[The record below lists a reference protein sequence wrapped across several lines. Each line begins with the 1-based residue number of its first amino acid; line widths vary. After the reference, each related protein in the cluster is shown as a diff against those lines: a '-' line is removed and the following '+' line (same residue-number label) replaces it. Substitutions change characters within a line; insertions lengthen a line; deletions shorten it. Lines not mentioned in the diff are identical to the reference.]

1 MKRPALLRLTDAAS
15 TAASDPAD
23 PTVAWCPPIPDAA
36 DDPTEEEIA
45 SAADQL
51 DILISQPKAEVNP
64 FCNPANLGVLP
75 HLWLQARLQ
84 FTLPAI
90 QEKFSRIL
98 VSVAGELWL
107 RGEGATIEAVLPR
120 VARALTVRL
129 AEKLAQALS
138 TLMRLAESMV
148 TPETECLLY
157 ATYCFRA
164 ILSELL
170 HTAGESA
177 ALNKN
182 RAPSGPVKVLVTDR
196 EPKRVQNVVDVCSGA
211 SSLLAWFPA
220 SWASKIAPEFLANP
234 TENGQTPQ
242 IQELACPKRA
252 GVDDSEKQHK
262 LQAVRFSARDLPFFD
277 LAIDREIR
285 DGDFFAKLIQGY
297 SENLVEPNMMRG
309 LQPVIPCRTTLE
321 VIIPSRDLEALRLVL
336 RPSLLRQLR
345 LKILA
350 RQHRH
355 RLLQVQPYWD
365 FNNSIIQF
373 RVPMSLALS
382 CAVCFVFFFC
392 FGCVW
397 FACLHPRLDPLD
409 CVMVHALFRRKEGCC
424 CTMHNS
430 SNGTNTVLRPGKSRE
445 GEGRKKTRFV
455 LVLIRFCVRG
465 VASPRPRL
473 ASPRPRPGR
482 RALKRL
488 DCRLAST

>member
-1 MKRPALLRLTDAAS
+1 M
-15 TAASDPAD
+15 
-23 PTVAWCPPIPDAA
+23 
-36 DDPTEEEIA
+36 
-45 SAADQL
+45 
-51 DILISQPKAEVNP
+51 
-64 FCNPANLGVLP
+64 LP

-148 TPETECLLY
+148 TPETEYLLY
-157 ATYCFRA
+157 ATHWFRP

-196 EPKRVQNVVDVCSGA
+196 QPKCVQNVVDVCSGA

-234 TENGQTPQ
+234 TENGRTPQ

-252 GVDDSEKQHK
+252 GVDDGEKQHK

-285 DGDFFAKLIQGY
+285 DGDFFAKL
-297 SENLVEPNMMRG
+297 
-309 LQPVIPCRTTLE
+309 
-321 VIIPSRDLEALRLVL
+321 
-336 RPSLLRQLR
+336 
-345 LKILA
+345 
-350 RQHRH
+350 
-355 RLLQVQPYWD
+355 
-365 FNNSIIQF
+365 
-373 RVPMSLALS
+373 
-382 CAVCFVFFFC
+382 
-392 FGCVW
+392 
-397 FACLHPRLDPLD
+397 
-409 CVMVHALFRRKEGCC
+409 
-424 CTMHNS
+424 
-430 SNGTNTVLRPGKSRE
+430 
-445 GEGRKKTRFV
+445 
-455 LVLIRFCVRG
+455 
-465 VASPRPRL
+465 
-473 ASPRPRPGR
+473 
-482 RALKRL
+482 
-488 DCRLAST
+488 